1 MVSSSMLMYLYVCVF
16 TWIKK
21 KTTNFFRLSL
31 FFFLYFP
38 RGSFYEILYII
49 LSFKKLSRVRGKMMN
64 KKIQKMVFLV
74 ACSFNNGGQIETF

>member
-1 MVSSSMLMYLYVCVF
+1 MYVF
-16 TWIKK
+16 LLGLKK
-21 KTTNFFRLSL
+21 KSNEFFRLSL
-31 FFFLYFP
+31 FFFFYFP

-49 LSFKKLSRVRGKMMN
+49 LSFKKLSRLRGKMMN